1 MKVLILTDCI
11 HFKAINAE
19 NDIPDA
25 NPGIE
30 NRAIDATRKRRKG
43 AEYNSGGQ
51 SSAITAYDGH
61 HQKPGQAHC
70 LRSYGAHMGNPTWR
84 IETQP

>member
-1 MKVLILTDCI
+1 MMKVLILTDCI

-30 NRAIDATRKRRKG
+30 NRAIDAARKRRKG
-43 AEYNSGGQ
+43 SAYTTGG
-51 SSAITAYDGH
+51 
-61 HQKPGQAHC
+61 
-70 LRSYGAHMGNPTWR
+70 
-84 IETQP
+84 